1 MRRLGFHVHRES
13 RELIRVPLLKQP
25 ADPQRSGFFDLFELE
40 PASSLP
46 ESQHAVH
53 FAIAPVFEVRE
64 NFFNLPPVAAVQGRK
79 PCGELLFSRRLR
91 FINYSRPA
99 TRKIAKTARYAPS
112 PNRHLHGP
120 FLPQKLP

>member
-25 ADPQRSGFFDLFELE
+25 ADPQRSRFLDLFELE

-64 NFFNLPPVAAVQGRK
+64 DFLNLLLVAAVQCRK
-79 PCGELLFSRRLR
+79 PCRELLFRRRLWL
-91 FINYSRPA
+91 INNSLSA
-99 TRKIAKTARYAPS
+99 TRKIAKTAWYAPS
-112 PNRHLHGP
+112 PDRHL
-120 FLPQKLP
+120 